1 MNRPARIAGI
11 AALGAAVGFGAGA
24 LYERRRR
31 AAPPPPP
38 AAPPLLAADL
48 AAAAAH
54 PAARHGLPRADALL
68 AREGYVASYDT
79 RLRNARWVVERVTR
93 AGLAGRDG
101 DRANSAF
108 AEDGALPARFRAAL
122 ADFRGSGFDR
132 GHLAPAANHKGDQA
146 AMDATFSLSNVSP
159 QVGDGFNRSYWARL
173 ERFVQELAGTC
184 DAVFVATGPLFLP
197 RAAPAAPGGA
207 FGVDYGA
214 IGAPP
219 RLVAVPTHFFKVVLA
234 ERGGAAAVA
243 GAFVV
248 PNAAVDARTPLAE
261 WVVPL
266 SALEEVAGVAFFP
279 EFFTDARRR
288 AVDEAAAAVRARAG
302 AGRRPLLPVGATA
315 VAPLALPAPRA
326 AAAPAAPLLA
336 PSATDVVHVCD
347 HRACVLP
354 AERWWEAGKKAK
366 EAKAAAALRRSAS
379 SPAL

>member
-11 AALGAAVGFGAGA
+11 TALGAAVGFGAGA

-31 AAPPPPP
+31 AAAPPPSLAPP
-38 AAPPLLAADL
+38 EPPLLAADL

-93 AGLAGRDG
+93 EGLRGRDG

-132 GHLAPAANHKGDQA
+132 GHLAPAANHKGDQT

-159 QVGDGFNRSYWARL
+159 QVGDGFNRTYWARL

-207 FGVDYGA
+207 FEVAHSA

-234 ERGGAAAVA
+234 ERGGAPAVA

-279 EFFTDARRR
+279 VFFTDARRR

-302 AGRRPLLPVGATA
+302 AGRRPLLPAGASA
-315 VAPLALPAPRA
+315 VAPLALPAP
-326 AAAPAAPLLA
+326 P
-336 PSATDVVHVCD
+336 ATDVVHVCD

-366 EAKAAAALRRSAS
+366 EAKAAALRRSAS